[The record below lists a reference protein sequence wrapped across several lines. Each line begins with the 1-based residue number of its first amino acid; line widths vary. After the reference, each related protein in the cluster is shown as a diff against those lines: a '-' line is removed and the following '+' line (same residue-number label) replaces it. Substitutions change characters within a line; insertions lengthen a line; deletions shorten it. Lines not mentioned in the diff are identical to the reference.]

1 MKTILLQKC
10 IICLNQCLIPYK
22 PKLNCEC
29 KYSVHKDC
37 FMRWWKDNNNCLI
50 CLTHTNLGMKQTDIY
65 RRRRR
70 NNIWR
75 DISNHVELDD
85 DRFPNIISVR
95 DYMPIFK
102 CLSYVFI
109 ILVLCFYFLVLILY
123 Y

>member
-1 MKTILLQKC
+1 MK
-10 IICLNQCLIPYK
+10 
-22 PKLNCEC
+22 
-29 KYSVHKDC
+29 
-37 FMRWWKDNNNCLI
+37 WWRDNNNCLI
-50 CLTHTNLGMKQTDIY
+50 CLKDTNLGMKQSHIY

-85 DRFPNIISVR
+85 DHFPLLPIR
-95 DYMPIFK
+95 AYMQVLR
-102 CLSYVFI
+102 CLVYIFI

>member
-1 MKTILLQKC
+1 MKTNLIQNC
-10 IICLNQCLIPYK
+10 IICLNPSLTPYK

-29 KYSVHKDC
+29 KYTVHKHC
-37 FMRWWKDNNNCLI
+37 FMKWWRDNNNCLI
-50 CLTHTNLGMKQTDIY
+50 CLKDTNLGMKQSHIY

-75 DISNHVELDD
+75 DISNHIELDD
-85 DRFPNIISVR
+85 DHFPNIISVR
-95 DYMPIFK
+95 DYMIIFK

-109 ILVLCFYFLVLILY
+109 ILVLCFYFIVLILY